1 MKLPLP
7 PPPFLVLT
15 CKMFRLLWNT
25 LYFLRKRFLS
35 CPVCFCANYFCW
47 LSRIFYLCCILTL
60 SSFKPLALFSPRI
73 HFINLYENSSDQ
85 KISPHVNN
93 KYLWSSYFL
102 NFYRVSFWLSLE
114 STVISAMSVITASRK
129 PRRLEKRATVQSHL
143 RWTAR
148 RSPEPVGKGPG
159 RCKENKA
166 FDSGWFEI
174 ILSSIL
180 FL

>member
-1 MKLPLP
+1 
-7 PPPFLVLT
+7 
-15 CKMFRLLWNT
+15 MFRLLWNT

-129 PRRLEKRATVQSHL
+129 PRRLEKEPQFKATSVELPGAARSL
-143 RWTAR
+143 WARGLAGAR
-148 RSPEPVGKGPG
+148 RTRRLIVDDLKSFCHLFCF
-159 RCKENKA
+159 CK
-166 FDSGWFEI
+166 
-174 ILSSIL
+174 
-180 FL
+180 FLWLNFY